1 MKRRFLIFGF
11 TIFAAF
17 FLAAGFGTVDVVW
30 AKTTY
35 LKVGA
40 GPVGGYW
47 FPLASTLCSL
57 VSTNVK
63 DVKASP
69 TVGGSVGNLNGIEN
83 GSMQLGTAH
92 SFNVLDSYLGR
103 DPFKKANP
111 KLRAMASMY
120 IAPLQ
125 ILTKKKSNIKLPAD
139 MKGRP
144 FSPGTKGF
152 GGEVL
157 FHNIIK
163 YYGMDY
169 KDLGR
174 ISYLGYS
181 DGALT
186 MKDGHIDIYVAL
198 TSAPSSS
205 FMDVDVVDPIT
216 LFDVGEKCRQDLALK
231 YGLAVYEVSG
241 NAYKGM
247 EGKGVKCLASA
258 TTFVVSAD
266 VPEDIVYEITKVL
279 WSNYKD
285 FHSIAPDMVQMVAP
299 KNALLGFVIPLHKG
313 AYKYYKEIGLTVPKE
328 CLPIP

>member
-1 MKRRFLIFGF
+1 MKRRFLFMGF
-11 TIFAAF
+11 TIFVACF
-17 FLAAGFGTVDVVW
+17 FVAGFGAINVTW

-35 LKVGA
+35 LKIGA
-40 GPVGGYW
+40 GPVGGAW
-47 FPLASTLCSL
+47 FPLAATLSSL
-57 VSTNVK
+57 IGDNIK

-103 DPFKKANP
+103 DPFTKANP
-111 KLRAMASMY
+111 KLRALASMY

-125 ILTKKKSNIKLPAD
+125 IITKKKSNIKTPAD
-139 MKGRP
+139 LKGRP

-169 KDLGR
+169 KDLGSV
-174 ISYLGYS
+174 SYLGYS

-198 TSAPSSS
+198 TTAPNSS
-205 FMDVDVVDPIT
+205 FMDVDVSDPVT
-216 LFDVGEKCRQDLALK
+216 LFDVGEKGRQDISLK
-231 YGLAVYEVSG
+231 YGLAVYEVPGS
-241 NAYKGM
+241 AYKGM
-247 EGKGVKCLASA
+247 EGKSVKCLASA
-258 TTFVVSAD
+258 TTFVISSD
-266 VPEDIVYEITKVL
+266 VPEDIVYEITKVM
-279 WSNYKD
+279 WKNYKE
-285 FHSIAPDMVQMVAP
+285 FHSISPDMVQMVAP

-313 AYKYYKEIGLTVPKE
+313 AYKYYKEIGLDIPKV
-328 CLPIP
+328 CMPKD